1 MGYNRAGYR
10 AKQKLRRR
18 RKDERRL
25 AAKGEAPA
33 QSPDLLGTAKRAAK
47 HVAAAV
53 EQGAERV
60 KNAVTRKGPA
70 PKEPG

>member
-25 AAKGEAPA
+25 AKKGEAPA
-33 QSPDLLGTAKRAAK
+33 QSPGLLGTVKRAAK
-47 HVAAAV
+47 RVAAAV

-60 KNAVTRKGPA
+60 KDAVTGKGKG